1 MAKVAAVILAA
12 GESAR
17 FGKPKQFLRFR
28 GKTLLRRI
36 VDAASEADCAPVI
49 VVAGSGSDGVREEL
63 QATNAAVVENKNW
76 ERGIGTSIR
85 AGVQHLIDNANEVD
99 AAVLLVCDQP
109 FVDATVIK
117 QLISLREKTAKQI
130 VASSYAETLGVPAL
144 FDRSCFK
151 ELLAVNDWSGAMSI
165 VLSNPERLA

>member
-49 VVAGSGSDGVREEL
+49 
-63 QATNAAVVENKNW
+63 
-76 ERGIGTSIR
+76 
-85 AGVQHLIDNANEVD
+85 
-99 AAVLLVCDQP
+99 
-109 FVDATVIK
+109 K

-151 ELLAVNDWSGAMSI
+151 ELLALNDSAGAKSI
-165 VLSNPERLA
+165 VLSNPERLAKLYFPGAKIDIDTVADFEKLP